1 MSDSRRSFLRK
12 INIGGAAAGALLTN
26 FGSGLEKAF
35 SNQTIRSA
43 PSDLKIT
50 KVSAAYCTE
59 SQRKMFLKIE
69 TNQGITGYGEGADAV
84 IGGYFL
90 ALELGKQIV
99 GKNPLDVNRLFDQ
112 LRRTNKD
119 NVFAGSQSGTT
130 IAVLSAIEIALWD
143 LTGKALGLPVYRLL
157 GGKYRDSVHLYTHPL
172 NNSGSPENIAASC
185 LEAKNAGYD
194 AVKFWVDFASFDLD
208 PDQQDAFN
216 TNPSNKQI
224 DRIISTVAAV
234 RSAVG
239 PLMAIM
245 VEMHTKFDLPSAIKL
260 VKAFEPFNPTWIEEP
275 VPAENMDSLRE
286 VTQSTSI
293 PVCVGENLYLAHQFE
308 TLLQMKAADIIMPD
322 VQKCGGI
329 GEAQRIA
336 NIANVHY
343 VPFAPHMV
351 GSPYALMV
359 SAHICASVP
368 NFLMLESN
376 QKTISGWDGI
386 LVDPPVIEK
395 GFLKVSDKPGIGL
408 DLIEDGLRKYATS
421 GIPFFV

>member
-1 MSDSRRSFLRK
+1 MRDNRRSFLK
-12 INIGGAAAGALLTN
+12 KLGVGSAASAALFTN
-26 FGSGLEKAF
+26 FGSELQAAVGLQPLA
-35 SNQTIRSA
+35 SS

-50 KVSAAYCTE
+50 KISSAYMLKE
-59 SQRKMFLKIE
+59 QRKMFLKIE
-69 TNQGITGYGEGADAV
+69 TNQGITGYGEGEDAV
-84 IGGYFL
+84 IGTYYLVKYFGDQL
-90 ALELGKQIV
+90 I
-99 GKNPLDVNRLFDQ
+99 GKNPLDVNRLFDE

-185 LEAKNAGYD
+185 LDAKNAGYD
-194 AVKFWVDFASFDLD
+194 AVKFWVDFASFEFD
-208 PDQQDAFN
+208 PDQQDKFN

-224 DRIISTVAAV
+224 ERIISTVAAV
-234 RSAVG
+234 RNAVG
-239 PLMAIM
+239 PLMGMM

-260 VKAFEPFNPTWIEEP
+260 VKAFEPYNPTWIEEP

-286 VTQSTSI
+286 ITHSTSI
-293 PVCVGENLYLAHQFE
+293 PICVGENLYLANQFE
-308 TLLQMKAADIIMPD
+308 TLLQMKAANIIMPD

-351 GSPYALMV
+351 GSPYAMMA
-359 SAHICASVP
+359 SAHICASIP

-376 QKTISGWDGI
+376 QRTISGWEGI
-386 LVDPPVIEK
+386 FVDPPVIK
-395 GFLKVSDKPGIGL
+395 DSFLKVSDKPGIGL
-408 DLIEDGLRKYATS
+408 ELIEDGLRKYATP

>member
-1 MSDSRRSFLRK
+1 MPDSRRSFVRK
-12 INIGGAAAGALLTN
+12 LGIGGASAAALFTD
-26 FGSGLEKAF
+26 FRSGLQKAVTD
-35 SNQTIRSA
+35 QPLRSA
-43 PSDLKIT
+43 PSDLKII
-50 KVSAAYCTE
+50 KVSAAFCTE

-69 TNQGITGYGEGADAV
+69 TNQGITGYGEGVDAV
-84 IGGYFL
+84 VGGYYL
-90 ALELGKQIV
+90 ALELGRQIV
-99 GKNPLDVNRLFDQ
+99 GKNPLDVNRLFDE

-119 NVFAGSQSGTT
+119 NVFTGSQAGTT
-130 IAVLSAIEIALWD
+130 IAILSAIDIALWD

-185 LEAKNAGYD
+185 FEAKKAGYD
-194 AVKFWVDFASFDLD
+194 AVKFWVDFASFEFD
-208 PDQQDAFN
+208 PDQLDSFN
-216 TNPSNKQI
+216 TNPTNKQVE
-224 DRIISTVAAV
+224 RIISTVAAV
-234 RSAVG
+234 RAAVG
-239 PLMAIM
+239 PLMGIM

-260 VKAFEPFNPTWIEEP
+260 VKAFEPYNPTWIEEP

-293 PVCVGENLYLAHQFE
+293 PVCVGENLYLANQFE

-351 GSPYALMV
+351 GSPYALMA
-359 SAHICASVP
+359 SAHVCASVP

-376 QKTISGWDGI
+376 QRTISGWNGI
-386 LVDPPVIEK
+386 LVEPPVIEK
-395 GFLKVSDKPGIGL
+395 GFLKITDKPGIGL
-408 DLIEDGLRKYATS
+408 DLIEDGIRKYAS
-421 GIPFFV
+421 PGIPFFV

>member
-12 INIGGAAAGALLTN
+12 LGISGAAAAGLMTN
-26 FGSGLEKAF
+26 FGAGLQRAVSG
-35 SNQTIRSA
+35 QTTSSA

-50 KVSAAYCTE
+50 RVSAASCTRT
-59 SQRKMFLKIE
+59 QRKMFVKIE
-69 TNQGITGYGEGADAV
+69 TNQGITGYGEGVDAV
-84 IGGYFL
+84 IGAYFL
-90 ALELGKQIV
+90 CLELGKQLT
-99 GKNPLDVNRLFDQ
+99 GKNPLDVNRLFDE
-112 LRRTNKD
+112 LRRTNRD

-172 NNSGSPENIAASC
+172 NNGGSPENIAASC
-185 LEAKNAGYD
+185 LAAKNAGYD
-194 AVKFWVDFASFDLD
+194 AVKFWVDFASFETD
-208 PDQQDAFN
+208 PDQQDGYN

-224 DRIISTVAAV
+224 ERIVSTVAAV

-239 PLMAIM
+239 PLMGVM
-245 VEMHTKFDLPSAIKL
+245 VEMHTKFDLPSALKL
-260 VKAFEPFNPTWIEEP
+260 VKAFEPYNPTWIEEP
-275 VPAENMDSLRE
+275 VPAENMEALRE

-293 PVCVGENLYLAHQFE
+293 PICVGENLYLANQFE
-308 TLLQMKAADIIMPD
+308 TLLQMKAANIVMPD

-351 GSPYALMV
+351 GSHYALMA

-376 QKTISGWDGI
+376 QRTLSSWDGM
-386 LVDPPVIEK
+386 LAEPPVIEK
-395 GFLKVSDKPGIGL
+395 GFMKVSDKPGIGL
-408 DLIEDGLRKYATS
+408 EIIEEGLRKYATP
-421 GIPFFV
+421 GIPFFE

>member
-1 MSDSRRSFLRK
+1 MSDSRRSFIRK
-12 INIGGAAAGALLTN
+12 LGFGSASAAGLFTY
-26 FGSGLEKAF
+26 FGSDLQKAVTEQPF
-35 SNQTIRSA
+35 RSA

-50 KVSAAYCTE
+50 KVSAAFCTE

-69 TNQGITGYGEGADAV
+69 TNQGITGYGEGVDAV
-84 IGGYFL
+84 VGGYYL
-90 ALELGKQIV
+90 ALELGRQIV
-99 GKNPLDVNRLFDQ
+99 GKNPLDVNRLFDE
-112 LRRTNKD
+112 LRRTNRD
-119 NVFAGSQSGTT
+119 NVFTGSQAGTT
-130 IAVLSAIEIALWD
+130 IAILSAIDIALWD

-157 GGKYRDSVHLYTHPL
+157 GGKYRDSIHLYTHPL
-172 NNSGSPENIAASC
+172 KNSGSPENIAASC

-194 AVKFWVDFASFDLD
+194 AVKFWVDFASFESD
-208 PDQQDAFN
+208 PDQLDSFN
-216 TNPSNKQI
+216 TNPTNKQI

-234 RSAVG
+234 RAAVG
-239 PLMAIM
+239 PLMGIM

-260 VKAFEPFNPTWIEEP
+260 VKAFEPYNPTWIEEP

-293 PVCVGENLYLAHQFE
+293 PICVGENLYLAHQFE

-329 GEAQRIA
+329 GEAKRIA

-351 GSPYALMV
+351 GSPYALMA

-376 QKTISGWDGI
+376 QRTISAWNGI
-386 LVDPPVIEK
+386 LVEPPVIEK

-408 DLIEDGLRKYATS
+408 DLIEDGIRKYATP

>member
-1 MSDSRRSFLRK
+1 MSGSRRSFLKK
-12 INIGGAAAGALLTN
+12 IGIGSAASAALFTN
-26 FGSGLEKAF
+26 FGTELQAAVGIQSLSSSPA
-35 SNQTIRSA
+35 
-43 PSDLKIT
+43 DLKIT
-50 KVSAAYCTE
+50 KVSAAYMLKE
-59 SQRKMFLKIE
+59 QRKMFIKIE
-69 TNQGITGYGEGADAV
+69 TNQGITGYGEGEDAV
-84 IGGYFL
+84 IGTYYL
-90 ALELGKQIV
+90 AKYLGEHLI
-99 GKNPLDVNRLFDQ
+99 GKNPLDVNRLFDE

-130 IAVLSAIEIALWD
+130 IAVLSAIDIALWD

-157 GGKYRDSVHLYTHPL
+157 GGKYRDTVHLYTHPL

-194 AVKFWVDFASFDLD
+194 AVKFWVDFASFEID
-208 PDQQDAFN
+208 PDQQDLFN

-239 PLMAIM
+239 PLMGIM
-245 VEMHTKFDLPSAIKL
+245 VEMHTKFDLPSALKL
-260 VKAFEPFNPTWIEEP
+260 VKAFEPYNLTWIEEP

-286 VTQSTSI
+286 ITQSTSI
-293 PVCVGENLYLAHQFE
+293 PVCVGENLYLANQFE
-308 TLLQMKAADIIMPD
+308 TLLQMKAANIVMPD

-351 GSPYALMV
+351 GSPYALMA

-376 QKTISGWDGI
+376 QRTISGWNGI
-386 LVDPPVIEK
+386 LVDPPVIK
-395 GFLKVSDKPGIGL
+395 NGFLKVSDKPGIGL
-408 DLIEDGLRKYATS
+408 ELIEDGLRKYATP
-421 GIPFFV
+421 GIPFFE